1 MQKKLINSQLTNLL
15 TYQMYLRQMT
25 TLAEN
30 VFTFKNMPEFID
42 ISYVNKILLRKGSI
56 AFFYDD
62 VLDTLLALPFYS
74 TSGLDVYGR
83 PSKNITVQGQNGYV
97 KTLKTDEYIIM
108 YDNLGKYPIFIDILQ
123 YAERRALYTRTIDIN
138 IWQQKT
144 PRIIKAS
151 TENEKSIRDT
161 MNDIDS
167 FEEKIFTYNN
177 ILEDLDMILAPA
189 PFVSDKIQIQKM
201 NDYAEFLALIG
212 ISNIQY
218 QKRERN
224 ISDEINYSQGGTI
237 ASRYN
242 RFEPRKKAIE
252 QINKKWGLNIE
263 VEFYD
268 GLPTTMKEAIEFIEG
283 GENNVLDNGNVS
295 DVNTLSSKE

>member
-1 MQKKLINSQLTNLL
+1 MAQKKLINSQLTNYV

-42 ISYVNKILLRKGSI
+42 MSFVNKVLLRKGAI
-56 AFFYDD
+56 AFFYDEILES
-62 VLDTLLALPFYS
+62 VVALPFNNM
-74 TSGLDVYGR
+74 GKLDIYGR
-83 PSKNITVQGQNGYV
+83 PKDIQVIAQNGYNRV
-97 KTLKTDEYIIM
+97 LKYGDYVIM
-108 YDNLGKYPIFIDILQ
+108 YDNMGRYPIFIDILQ
-123 YAERRALYTRTIDIN
+123 YAERRAMQTRTIDIN

-144 PRIIKAS
+144 PRVIKAS
-151 TENEKSIRDT
+151 TENVKSIRDA

-167 FEEKIFTYNN
+167 FEEKIVTYDN

-189 PFVSDKIQIQKM
+189 PFVADKIQIQKM

-224 ISDEINYSQGGTI
+224 ISNEIDYSQGGTI

-242 RFEPRKKAIE
+242 RFEPRKNAIKE
-252 QINKKWGLNIE
+252 INKKWNLNIQ

-268 GLPTTMKEAIEFIEG
+268 GLPTTLKELYQEEG
-283 GENNVLDNGNVS
+283 DDDDVELLGNVS
-295 DVNTLSSKE
+295 NDDTVFANK

>member
-42 ISYVNKILLRKGSI
+42 ISYINKVLLRKGSI
-56 AFFYDD
+56 AFFYDEI
-62 VLDTLLALPFYS
+62 LETLLALPFYS
-74 TSGLDVYGR
+74 TNGLDVYGR
-83 PSKNITVQGQNGYV
+83 PRMITVQGQNGYT
-97 KTLKTDEYIIM
+97 KTLKPNEYIIM

-123 YAERRALYTRTIDIN
+123 YAERRAMQTRTIDIN

-144 PRIIKAS
+144 PRIIKTS
-151 TENEKSIRDT
+151 TENLKTIKDAINSV
-161 MNDIDS
+161 DS
-167 FEEKIFTYNN
+167 FEECITTYDN
-177 ILEDLDMILAPA
+177 ILDDLDMILAPA
-189 PFVSDKIQIQKM
+189 PFVTDKIQIQKM

-224 ISDEINYSQGGTI
+224 ISDEIQYSQG
-237 ASRYN
+237 RYN
-242 RFEPRKKAIE
+242 
-252 QINKKWGLNIE
+252 
-263 VEFYD
+263 
-268 GLPTTMKEAIEFIEG
+268 
-283 GENNVLDNGNVS
+283 
-295 DVNTLSSKE
+295 SK